1 MIILLAV
8 SILFG
13 AGLLTK
19 VDGPKEPAKQQT
31 IEYIKELEHE

>member
-1 MIILLAV
+1 MIVIIAV

-19 VDGPKEPAKQQT
+19 IDGPKDPVKQQT
-31 IEYIKELEHE
+31 IPYIKELEN